1 MKLRNS
7 LVLIILLACVCL
19 QAQEYRGLRLAEV
32 TVNGLTKTQLTVV
45 DRLLQK
51 EKGDQVT
58 SEDIAYDAQQLQNYP
73 ALDEVEFTIDTI
85 GEEVK
90 VTYTVSEIRTLL
102 PILNFGGI
110 EGNVWYQVGFTD
122 NNWLG
127 KGHTINTYYQ
137 NSDSRHSGE
146 IFYSIPQLGKSRWG
160 ISGTLSRWASVEPLF
175 FPGNVSVS
183 YNYDFNNL
191 GLTGIYRVKHNKKI
205 EFGGSYF
212 VERYQKLGSTSQVEL
227 PGPDQLTQPKILARI
242 NYSEDYIRYFAYQ
255 QEGFAWTA
263 FLNYVRNFSDNT
275 NFTSLILQAKY
286 FHMPNKL
293 LNIAVRARFAIS
305 DNVNSPFAPFVVDSH
320 VNLRGVG
327 NRIDRGTAQVILNVE
342 ARSTISERKKWVT
355 QLVLFTDAGTWRNP
369 GGNISDLLEPDQFR
383 QFIGG
388 GFRLIYKKIYG
399 AIIRIDY
406 GVDIYNTTEKGVV
419 IGFGQYF

>member
-1 MKLRNS
+1 M
-7 LVLIILLACVCL
+7 
-19 QAQEYRGLRLAEV
+19 
-32 TVNGLTKTQLTVV
+32 
-45 DRLLQK
+45 D
-51 EKGDQVT
+51 D
-58 SEDIAYDAQQLQNYP
+58 
-73 ALDEVEFTIDTI
+73 VEFKIDTI

-110 EGNVWYQVGFTD
+110 EDNVWYQVGFTD

-160 ISGTLSRWASVEPLF
+160 ITGTLSRWASVEPLF
-175 FPGNVSVS
+175 FPGNVTVS
-183 YNYDFNNL
+183 YNYDFNNV
-191 GLTGIYRVKHNKKI
+191 GLTGIYQLQHNKKI

-212 VERYQKLGSTSQVEL
+212 VERYQKLESTSQVEL

-263 FLNYVRNFSDNT
+263 FLNYVRNFNDNT

-305 DNVNSPFAPFVVDSH
+305 DNDNSPFAPFVVDSH

-327 NRIDRGTAQVILNVE
+327 NRIDL
-342 ARSTISERKKWVT
+342 S
-355 QLVLFTDAGTWRNP
+355 
-369 GGNISDLLEPDQFR
+369 
-383 QFIGG
+383 
-388 GFRLIYKKIYG
+388 LIHI
-399 AIIRIDY
+399 
-406 GVDIYNTTEKGVV
+406 
-419 IGFGQYF
+419 